1 MLPVIVRCF
10 PKADRAFARKVAALM
25 RDLAPEPDAIPATSQ
40 LEARLRVAHPEA
52 VVSQREQLAHLGVE
66 FQPLWYV
73 FRDGGLA
80 ARSLGPR
87 RVLVLDDDDA
97 FAEMLEAML
106 LQAGFVVRRARDGAE
121 GFDVAATFAPN
132 VILLDLKMPR
142 SSGEEFADRY
152 RQVPDEKAQ
161 IIVVSGLPDAW
172 KRAQATEARAVLR
185 KPFEMDAL
193 LKLVHHLA

>member
-1 MLPVIVRCF
+1 MQ
-10 PKADRAFARKVAALM
+10 
-25 RDLAPEPDAIPATSQ
+25 DLTREPEVIPAASE
-40 LEARLRVAHPEA
+40 LEAKLRVAHPAA
-52 VVSQREQLAHLGVE
+52 VVSQRERLADLGVD
-66 FQPLWYV
+66 FQPMWYV

-80 ARSLGPR
+80 SKSAGPR
-87 RVLVLDDDDA
+87 RVLVMDDDDA
-97 FAEMLEAML
+97 FSEMLEAML
-106 LQAGFVVRRARDGAE
+106 VTSGFDVRRARDGAE

-152 RQVPDEKAQ
+152 RELPNEKAQ

-172 KRAQATEARAVLR
+172 KRAQATEARAVLK

-193 LKLVHHLA
+193 LKLVQHLA